1 MKISKK
7 RWIRSGLSLICSL
20 AIVLSVFPAF
30 ADNEEI
36 ENLEDQSSSLKNELQ
51 GINSDILTLSDEIST
66 TEMQVEMLNGE
77 IARTSN
83 ELADAKANEDQQ
95 YEGMKTRIKYMYE
108 HGNATLLELLF
119 SAEDMS
125 DFLNKADFIENLSEY
140 DRNALNDLKE
150 IHSQIEEEQEN
161 LQAQQDSLRD
171 LSGQL
176 ESQRAELQA
185 KAAETSTNL
194 ADVQTRLQQAKEE
207 EAARIAAEEEARR
220 KAAEE
225 EAEKAAANVNNSGS
239 QSGNSGGGYDNTIIN
254 GNSSNVS
261 ADDTTLLAAI
271 IQCEA
276 YQDYDCLLAVA
287 TVIMNRVESSRFPN
301 SISGVVYASGQFEP
315 VWTGR
320 LNRVLEDGPTGLSR
334 QVAQD
339 AINGARL
346 AAVSD
351 CYYFLYAHTS
361 NHDGIVIG
369 DNVFFQYW

>member
-1 MKISKK
+1 MKIYKK
-7 RWIRSGLSLICSL
+7 RWIRSGLALVCSL
-20 AIVLSVFPAF
+20 AIVLSVFPVL

-36 ENLEDQSSSLKNELQ
+36 ENLEEQSSSLETELQ
-51 GINSDILTLSDEIST
+51 GINSDILALSDEIST

-77 IARTSN
+77 IARTSD
-83 ELADAKANEDQQ
+83 ELADATANEEQQ
-95 YEGMKTRIKYMYE
+95 YENMKTRIKYMYE

-119 SAEDMS
+119 SAENMS

-140 DRNALNDLKE
+140 DRNALDDLKD

-161 LQAQQDSLRD
+161 LKAQQDSLAD
-171 LSGQL
+171 LQEQL
-176 ESQRAELQA
+176 QTQRSELQA
-185 KAAETSTNL
+185 KADATSTNL
-194 ADVQTRLQQAKEE
+194 ADVQQRLQQAKEE

-225 EAEKAAANVNNSGS
+225 ANASV
-239 QSGNSGGGYDNTIIN
+239 GNSGGYDDSIIN
-254 GNSSNVS
+254 GGGIEVS

-287 TVIMNRVESSRFPN
+287 TVIMNRVESPRFPN
-301 SISGVVYASGQFEP
+301 SIKGVVYASGQFEP

-320 LNRVLEDGPTGLSR
+320 LDKVLKDGPTRLYM

-339 AINGARL
+339 AITGSRL
-346 AAVSD
+346 AAVAD
-351 CYYFLYAHTS
+351 CYYFLYAYGTDR
-361 NHDGIVIG
+361 DGIIIG
-369 DNVFFQYW
+369 DNVFFQSW

>member
-7 RWIRSGLSLICSL
+7 RWIRSGLALICSL
-20 AIVLSVFPAF
+20 GIVLSVFPAL
-30 ADNEEI
+30 ADNEKI
-36 ENLEDQSSSLKNELQ
+36 KNLEDQSSSLENELQ
-51 GINSDILTLSDEIST
+51 GINSDILALSDQIST

-77 IARTSN
+77 IARTSD
-83 ELADAKANEDQQ
+83 ELADASANEEQQ
-95 YEGMKTRIKYMYE
+95 YENMKARIKYMYE

-140 DRNALNDLKE
+140 DRNALNDLQD
-150 IHSQIEEEQEN
+150 IHRQIEEEQEN
-161 LQAQQDSLRD
+161 LQAQQASLKD
-171 LSGQL
+171 LSEQL
-176 ESQRAELQA
+176 ESQQAELQA
-185 KAAETSTNL
+185 KAAATSTDL
-194 ADVQTRLQQAKEE
+194 ADVQNRLQKARDE

-220 KAAEE
+220 QAAEE
-225 EAEKAAANVNNSGS
+225 ASASVNKPGRPGGGSG
-239 QSGNSGGGYDNTIIN
+239 GGGYDDTVIN
-254 GNSSNVS
+254 GGEINVS

-271 IQCEA
+271 IECEA
-276 YQDYDCLLAVA
+276 YQDYNSLLAVA
-287 TVIMNRVESSRFPN
+287 TVIMNRVESPRFPN

-320 LNRVLEDGPTGLSR
+320 LQRVLDNGPRSLSM

-351 CYYFLYAHTS
+351 CYYFLYAPTA
-361 NHDGIVIG
+361 NRDGIVIG
-369 DNVFFQYW
+369 DNVFFQSW